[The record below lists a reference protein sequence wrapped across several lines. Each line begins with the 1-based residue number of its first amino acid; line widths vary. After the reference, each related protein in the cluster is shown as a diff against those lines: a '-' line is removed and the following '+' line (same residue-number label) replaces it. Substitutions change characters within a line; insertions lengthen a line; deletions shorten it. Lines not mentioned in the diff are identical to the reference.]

1 MAEPPLVRTFVN
13 LMAIEAL
20 SEGKDESVKRYM
32 SKSPSFN
39 PGGGSA
45 YGGHV
50 FAQAV
55 CAASQDVWEGMVV
68 HMYGPL
74 AIVTLMPTRFLL
86 LDVQKELGQGQIE
99 DQNG

>member
-1 MAEPPLVRTFVN
+1 MAEPPSVQTFVN

-20 SEGKDESVKRYM
+20 SEGKDENVKRYM
-32 SKSPSFN
+32 SKRPSFN

-55 CAASQDVWEGMVV
+55 WAASQDVKEGLVV
-68 HMYGPL
+68 HVWAPCNCH
-74 AIVTLMPTRFLL
+74 IDVDPIPTFGCPK
-86 LDVQKELGQGQIE
+86 VAWTMV
-99 DQNG
+99 N